1 MLDFK
6 VTKEKLNQFLD
17 HINQRHSVC
26 DLVDDKDPHEIECIK
41 DIWNLCEQI
50 SKRMEKIYD
59 LPR

>member
-26 DLVDDKDPHEIECIK
+26 DLVDDKDPHEIQSVK
-41 DIWNLCEQI
+41 DISNLCEKI
-50 SKRMEKIYD
+50 SKRMEEIYKN
-59 LPR
+59 P

>member
-26 DLVDDKDPHEIECIK
+26 DLVDDKDTHQIECMK

-50 SKRMEKIYD
+50 SKRMEKIYAN
-59 LPR
+59 P

>member
-26 DLVDDKDPHEIECIK
+26 DLVDDKDPHQIECIK
-41 DIWNLCEQI
+41 NIWNLCEQI
-50 SKRMEKIYD
+50 SEKMEKIYTN
-59 LPR
+59 P